1 MSPYNSLVVMLQ
13 QKSHVLWR
21 AVHTECEAKREKRNN
36 SYAETRSVEKAWQRS
51 KTHVRHADV
60 YIEKNKSINQKNTNA
75 FHNGRFFLSVWP
87 AGGGRTLSM
96 NALNVW
102 NSQLVWIKWEGS
114 MRRASKT
121 KINYNSGNKLFPSN
135 RPHYTIDNKTNQR
148 FISHRWYFMRE
159 HLWNTELLNCA

>member
-60 YIEKNKSINQKNTNA
+60 YIEKINQSIKRTQMH
-75 FHNGRFFLSVWP
+75 FTMEGFFCLYDQQVE
-87 AGGGRTLSM
+87 
-96 NALNVW
+96 V
-102 NSQLVWIKWEGS
+102 
-114 MRRASKT
+114 
-121 KINYNSGNKLFPSN
+121 
-135 RPHYTIDNKTNQR
+135 
-148 FISHRWYFMRE
+148 E
-159 HLWNTELLNCA
+159 H